1 MKVSQYQFFTGGVSI
16 PRNNTLITFF
26 RRIGASERSGTGGP
40 DIYKFAAINKYRLPE
55 LTTNFK
61 STEIKIWVA
70 APADSHSDFSDKE
83 KMIFEYLIKVTE
95 AKISDIQ
102 KATGFTKYS
111 IHKTLK
117 ELMEKKVVG
126 TYGNGPATK
135 YFRKPSAVE
144 KVSMMNVLQ
153 DFIKSQ
159 D

>member
-1 MKVSQYQFFTGGVSI
+1 MY
-16 PRNNTLITFF
+16 
-26 RRIGASERSGTGGP
+26 
-40 DIYKFAAINKYRLPE
+40 DY
-55 LTTNFK
+55 
-61 STEIKIWVA
+61 
-70 APADSHSDFSDKE
+70 
-83 KMIFEYLIKVTE
+83 
-95 AKISDIQ
+95 IQ

-159 D
+159 E